1 MKNNRLRLPAEWEPQ
16 DAIILAWPHAHTDWA
31 YMLDEVR
38 QCFYNIIKAI
48 LNEGERVVVLHENID
63 DDRLAEIKR
72 CGAILVET
80 QFNDTWA
87 RDHAPITLR
96 NRENGELKM
105 LDFKFN
111 GWGEKFA
118 ADKDNEIGRRL
129 KADNILT
136 AEMEDKLD
144 LSLIHN

>member
-80 QFNDTWA
+80 QRHLGSRHLPYHIA
-87 RDHAPITLR
+87 RRRRESHILR
-96 NRENGELKM
+96 LYV
-105 LDFKFN
+105 
-111 GWGEKFA
+111 
-118 ADKDNEIGRRL
+118 
-129 KADNILT
+129 
-136 AEMEDKLD
+136 
-144 LSLIHN
+144 